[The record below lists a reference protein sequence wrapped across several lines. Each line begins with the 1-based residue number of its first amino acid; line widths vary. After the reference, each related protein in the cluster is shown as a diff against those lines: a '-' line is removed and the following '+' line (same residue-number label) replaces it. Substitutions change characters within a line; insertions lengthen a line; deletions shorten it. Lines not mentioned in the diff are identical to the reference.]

1 MISDKPTSDS
11 PDSDQLSESELAE
24 IERKFDPETAFRPVL
39 GSIAI
44 FVSIALVAMAA
55 YHWWASGFGT
65 VRELLHRGIH
75 LSFVLSLVF
84 LLFTVQKAKL
94 TPAADSGTSGLEV
107 FGVPVRT
114 LVWVLMALGL
124 AWVIGIWPVL
134 AAVAAVLLWKY
145 LKQYWFKGYA
155 RFSVNGVPVIDIVL
169 AVLAIIASLYL
180 PLLPSELV
188 AERVGNPGQFE
199 VFMGSALLFLTLEA
213 ARRSIGPTLPIIALV
228 FIAFAYFGPYAPGAL
243 KHGGSSWLG
252 IINHLYMTNQGI
264 YGIAIGVMAQYV
276 FLFIVF
282 GVLATRIGLGQ
293 LFIDMAMV
301 IAGRYSGGPAKVA
314 IFSSAFMG
322 TISGSSIANTVT
334 TGALTIPAMKRIG
347 YPAHFSG
354 AVEATSSTGGQITPP
369 ILGAAAFI
377 MVEYLEIPLRDV
389 LAAALFPALLHYFGI
404 FIMVHL
410 EAKKLGLR
418 GLTSDELPNAV
429 LVLKQHWLSI
439 IPLIILVYLI
449 LTGKTPDYA
458 AVYGIIACVVVG
470 FLNPVNRLSI
480 SDLWNAL
487 ASGAK
492 NTLAVGAA
500 AATVGVVVGVVTLT
514 GVGFRLGFVVVQT
527 ATDLGNTIG
536 AIWPFSFFSVPDWAL
551 FFSLVLIAVSCII
564 MGAGIPTTATYIIL
578 VSVAAPALAVLQVEP
593 LVAHFFV
600 FYYGVLA
607 DITPPV
613 ALAAYAAAG
622 IAGSNPF
629 KTGNT
634 AFRLGIAKA
643 LVPFVFVYSPALLLV
658 TDGFTWGAFTI
669 TLLGAMAGISMIGC
683 SFAGYLFAPM
693 SQWQRWWTGLVS
705 LLFIAPG
712 IKTMLIGVVLFLP
725 VLWLQRRQK
734 QVAIG

>member
-1 MISDKPTSDS
+1 MNSDATPELTPEK
-11 PDSDQLSESELAE
+11 LAE
-24 IERKFDPETAFRPVL
+24 IEREFDPETAFRPTGKTL
-39 GSIAI
+39 GFVIAAI
-44 FVSIALVAMAA
+44 LVSMSV
-55 YHWWASGFGT
+55 YHFYASGFGL
-65 VRELLHRGIH
+65 VRELVHRGIH
-75 LSFVLSLVF
+75 LSFVLGLVF
-84 LLFTVQKAKL
+84 LLFGVRKNDTLPPKAWYRF
-94 TPAADSGTSGLEV
+94 D
-107 FGVPVRT
+107 GVP
-114 LVWVLMALGL
+114 L
-124 AWVIGIWPVL
+124 
-134 AAVAAVLLWKY
+134 
-145 LKQYWFKGYA
+145 
-155 RFSVNGVPVIDIVL
+155 IDIVF
-169 AVLAIIASLYL
+169 AVLAVGAAMYL
-180 PLLPSELV
+180 PLLPAAAL
-188 AERVGNPGQFE
+188 AQRVGNPSPSDI
-199 VFMGSALLFLTLEA
+199 FMGSALLLLTLEA
-213 ARRSIGPTLPIIALV
+213 TRRSVGPTLPIIGLM
-228 FIAFAYFGPYAPGAL
+228 FIGFAYFGPWMPGAL

-276 FLFIVF
+276 FLFILF

-334 TGALTIPAMKRIG
+334 TGALTIPAMKRVG
-347 YPAHFSG
+347 YPAHFAG
-354 AVEATSSTGGQITPP
+354 AEEATASTGGQITPP

-418 GLTSDELPNAV
+418 GLRAEELPKLGV
-429 LVLKQHWLSI
+429 VLKDHWLSL
-439 IPLIILVYLI
+439 IPLVILVYLI
-449 LTGKTPDYA
+449 LSGKTPDYA

-470 FLNPVNRLSI
+470 FLNPTHRLNI
-480 SDLWNAL
+480 KDLWDSL
-487 ASGAK
+487 AAGAK

-514 GVGFRLGFVVVQT
+514 GVGFRLGYVVVQT
-527 ATDLGNTIG
+527 ATDIGTFLSALPILGYFTV
-536 AIWPFSFFSVPDWAL
+536 AQWAL
-551 FFSLVLIAVSCII
+551 FTSLVLIAISCII

-578 VSVAAPALAVLQVEP
+578 VAVAAPALAVLEVEP

-658 TDGFTWGAFTI
+658 ADGFTWWLFTI
-669 TLLGAMAGISMIGC
+669 TLIGAMLGIASLGVAF
-683 SFAGYLFAPM
+683 SGYLLTPLKK
-693 SQWQRWWTGLVS
+693 WERWWVAVVS
-705 LLFIAPG
+705 FLFIAPG
-712 IKTMLIGVVLFLP
+712 VFTMAVGLVLMIP
-725 VLWLQRRQK
+725 IAVLQFKR
-734 QVAIG
+734 APG

>member
-1 MISDKPTSDS
+1 MAADLEAETTTALTSE
-11 PDSDQLSESELAE
+11 QLAE
-24 IERKFDPETAFRPVL
+24 IEREFDPETAFRPTGKNL
-39 GSIAI
+39 GFLIAGI
-44 FVSIALVAMAA
+44 LVAMSV
-55 YHWWASGFGT
+55 YHFYASGFGLI
-65 VRELLHRGIH
+65 RELVHRGIH
-75 LSFVLSLVF
+75 LSFVLALVF
-84 LLFTVQKAKL
+84 LLFGLRKSSNMIAPKAWYRF
-94 TPAADSGTSGLEV
+94 E
-107 FGVPVRT
+107 GVPLIDV
-114 LVWVLMALGL
+114 ALAIL
-124 AWVIGIWPVL
+124 AV
-134 AAVAAVLLWKY
+134 VAAM
-145 LKQYWFKGYA
+145 
-155 RFSVNGVPVIDIVL
+155 
-169 AVLAIIASLYL
+169 YL
-180 PLLPSELV
+180 PLLPPEAL
-188 AERVGNPGQFE
+188 AQRVGNPSPSDI
-199 VFMGSALLFLTLEA
+199 FMGSCLLILTLEA
-213 ARRSIGPTLPIIALV
+213 TRRSIGPTLPIIGLM
-228 FIAFAYFGPYAPGAL
+228 FIGFAYFGPWMPGAL

-264 YGIAIGVMAQYV
+264 YGIAIGVMAKYV
-276 FLFIVF
+276 FLFILF

-293 LFIDMAMV
+293 LFIDIALV

-334 TGALTIPAMKRIG
+334 TGALTIPAMKKVG
-347 YPAHFSG
+347 YPAHFAA

-389 LAAALFPALLHYFGI
+389 LAASLFPALLHYFGI

-418 GLTSDELPNAV
+418 GLRAEELPKLGVV
-429 LVLKQHWLSI
+429 LRDHWLSL
-439 IPLIILVYLI
+439 IPLIILVYFI
-449 LTGKTPDYA
+449 LSGRTPDFA

-470 FLNPVNRLSI
+470 FLNPNHRLTI
-480 SDLWNAL
+480 PDLWNSL
-487 ASGAK
+487 AAGAK

-514 GVGFRLGFVVVQT
+514 GVGFRLGYVVVQT
-527 ATDLGNTIG
+527 ATDIG
-536 AIWPFSFFSVPDWAL
+536 TFFSTLPVLGYFTVVQWTL
-551 FFSLVLIAVSCII
+551 FTSLVLIAFSCII

-578 VSVAAPALAVLQVEP
+578 VAVAAPALAQLQVEP

-643 LVPFVFVYSPALLLV
+643 LVPFVFIYSPALLLV
-658 TDGFTWGAFTI
+658 ADGFTWWLFSV
-669 TLLGAMAGISMIGC
+669 TLLGAMLGIASLGVAF
-683 SFAGYLFAPM
+683 SGYLIAPLEK
-693 SQWQRWWTGLVS
+693 WERWWVALVS
-705 LLFIAPG
+705 FLFIAPG
-712 IKTMLIGVVLFLP
+712 LATMAVGLILILP
-725 VLWLQRRQK
+725 IVILQLRWAK
-734 QVAIG
+734 AE